1 MMMVVTFFL
10 VLMTLIGTI
19 IGAVV
24 IQQRRLLRAH
34 SSFTGRLIAAQDRER
49 AHIARELHDDLVQ
62 RLTMVTH
69 SLRHQNGRVTDAQ
82 AHELDA
88 IGESLRQVARALHPT
103 AVDYQGLEPAMR
115 TLVELQ
121 EQASGIPIAV
131 TFSGQLG
138 ALDAPRRLAIYRI
151 AQEAV
156 SNALRHAKATAI
168 EMAVTA
174 SPDVVQLTV
183 RDDGRGFDLGPRQ
196 SARGLGLTAMEER
209 TKLLRGRLDVTSQ
222 PGRGTQVTVELPI
235 PPAAP

>member
-10 VLMTLIGTI
+10 VLMILIGTI

-62 RLTMVTH
+62 RLTTVTH
-69 SLRHQNGRVTDAQ
+69 ALRQQNGRVTDTQ
-82 AHELDA
+82 AHELDS

-115 TLVELQ
+115 TLVEIQ
-121 EQASGIPIAV
+121 EQASGVPITV
-131 TFSGQLG
+131 TFSGPLG
-138 ALDAPRRLAIYRI
+138 TLDGPRRLAIYRI
-151 AQEAV
+151 AQEAM
-156 SNALRHAKATAI
+156 SNAVRHGKATAI
-168 EMAVTA
+168 KMAVSA
-174 SPDVVQLTV
+174 GPEAVQLTV
-183 RDDGRGFDLGPRQ
+183 RDDGRGFELGPRQ

-209 TKLLRGRLDVTSQ
+209 TKLMHGRLDVTSA

-235 PPAAP
+235 PAAVP

>member
-1 MMMVVTFFL
+1 MMMVITFFL
-10 VLMTLIGTI
+10 VLATLLGTI
-19 IGAVV
+19 VGAVV

-62 RLTMVTH
+62 RLTTVTH
-69 SLRHQNGRVTDAQ
+69 ALRQQNGRVTDTQ
-82 AHELDA
+82 AHELDS

-121 EQASGIPIAV
+121 EQASGVPIAV
-131 TFSGQLG
+131 TFSGPLG
-138 ALDAPRRLAIYRI
+138 TLDGPRRLAIYRI
-151 AQEAV
+151 AQEAM
-156 SNALRHAKATAI
+156 SNAVRHGKATAI
-168 EMAVTA
+168 EMAVSA
-174 SPDVVQLTV
+174 GPEAVQLTV
-183 RDDGRGFDLGPRQ
+183 RDDGRGFELGPRQ

-235 PPAAP
+235 PAAAR